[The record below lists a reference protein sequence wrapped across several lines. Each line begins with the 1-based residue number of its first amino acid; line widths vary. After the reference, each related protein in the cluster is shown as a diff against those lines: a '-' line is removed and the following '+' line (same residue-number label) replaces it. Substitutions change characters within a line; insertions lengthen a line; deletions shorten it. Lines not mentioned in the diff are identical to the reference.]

1 MDKIK
6 ELQKDQARKEVVLDA
21 DGQSLGRLASRV
33 ATLLQGKESADYEP
47 RKLGNTIVTVINIK
61 GIKVTGNKL
70 TDVKYQRWTGYIGN
84 AKTFS
89 LKNKLDKD
97 IVKTFKEVVRGM
109 LPKNTLRDKRL
120 KNLIVK

>member
-21 DGQSLGRLASRV
+21 DGQSLGRLASKV

-70 TDVKYQRWTGYIGN
+70 TDKKYQR
-84 AKTFS
+84 
-89 LKNKLDKD
+89 
-97 IVKTFKEVVRGM
+97 
-109 LPKNTLRDKRL
+109 
-120 KNLIVK
+120 

>member
-21 DGQSLGRLASRV
+21 EGQSLGRLASKV
-33 ATLLQGKESADYEP
+33 AVLLQGKESADYEP

-70 TDVKYQRWTGYIGN
+70 TDVKYQR
-84 AKTFS
+84 
-89 LKNKLDKD
+89 
-97 IVKTFKEVVRGM
+97 
-109 LPKNTLRDKRL
+109 
-120 KNLIVK
+120 